1 MNNILLNFI
10 TMKLQI
16 GKTASDIIVTIYLLG
31 TLLIRF
37 LLEPQLQSNIL
48 ISILLGLFGLLFLW
62 ALVKSKILNPGW
74 FGLLEPKGE

>member
-1 MNNILLNFI
+1 
-10 TMKLQI
+10 MKLQI

-37 LLEPQLQSNIL
+37 LLESQLQSNIV
-48 ISILLGLFGLLFLW
+48 ISIMLGLFGLLFLW

-74 FGLLEPKGE
+74 FGLLEPKKK

>member
-1 MNNILLNFI
+1 
-10 TMKLQI
+10 MKLQI

-37 LLEPQLQSNIL
+37 LLESQFQSNIV
-48 ISILLGLFGLLFLW
+48 ISIMLGLFGLLFLW

-74 FGLLEPKGE
+74 FGLLEQKGK

>member
-1 MNNILLNFI
+1 
-10 TMKLQI
+10 MKLQI

>member
-1 MNNILLNFI
+1 
-10 TMKLQI
+10 MKLQI

-37 LLEPQLQSNIL
+37 FLETQLQRNFI
-48 ISILLGLFGLLFLW
+48 ISIMLGLFGLLFLW

-74 FGLLEPKGE
+74 FGLLEPKRK